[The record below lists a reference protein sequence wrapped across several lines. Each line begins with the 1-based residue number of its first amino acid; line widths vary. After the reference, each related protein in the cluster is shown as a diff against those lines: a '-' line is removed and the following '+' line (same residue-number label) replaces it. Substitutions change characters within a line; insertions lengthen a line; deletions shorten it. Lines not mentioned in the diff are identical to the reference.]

1 MSSASSYSNILI
13 SLSVVIS
20 CLNNGKVEK
29 RKDREKSTERQEV
42 SLEVGMNNG
51 MKRADYLPKGAN
63 KMGRGTLA

>member
-1 MSSASSYSNILI
+1 M
-13 SLSVVIS
+13 VIS